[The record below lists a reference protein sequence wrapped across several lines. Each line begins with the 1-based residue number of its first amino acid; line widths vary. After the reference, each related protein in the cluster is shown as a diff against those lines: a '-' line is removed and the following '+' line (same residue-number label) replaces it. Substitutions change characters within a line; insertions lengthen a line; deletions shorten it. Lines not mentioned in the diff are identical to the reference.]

1 MLLAIVPVFAQEI
14 ENKPGDWH
22 VGGSVVYSS
31 RTLDGSVVSKNSI
44 SGDAFGTLIVT
55 GDSMNLDDA
64 NGAMLALAV
73 QYKRFG
79 IGLNYMPTTFKGSGF
94 ALAEVGTPGGGAFV
108 KTPLETDID
117 INMLLANIY
126 YNFIQTTNS
135 IFGIG
140 AGFGQTAID
149 LSIVPGVGTPLVYKG
164 TQPFGFLNLHMQNRY
179 HKFLYGFALN
189 GLSMEFE
196 GANIVYSDYKVELG
210 YRLVDKQT
218 KLDFVGGY
226 RLVNFAILLEGAGDS
241 IDTDISVEG
250 PYVGVTMLY

>member
-1 MLLAIVPVFAQEI
+1 MLLATVPVFAQEI
-14 ENKPGDWH
+14 ENKPSDWH

-31 RTLDGSVVSKNSI
+31 RTLDGSVVNKNNL
-44 SGDAFGTLIVT
+44 SGDVFGTLIVT
-55 GDSMNLDDA
+55 GDSMNVGDA

-108 KTPLETDID
+108 KTPLDTDID
-117 INMLLANIY
+117 IDMLLANVY

-135 IFGIG
+135 VFGVG

-149 LSIVPGVGTPLVYKG
+149 LSIVPGVGSPLVYEG
-164 TQPFGFLNLHMQNRY
+164 TQPFGFLNLHMQSRY
-179 HKFLYGFALN
+179 NKFLYGFALN
-189 GLSMEFE
+189 GLSMEFQ

-210 YRLVDKQT
+210 YRLVDTRVKFD
-218 KLDFVGGY
+218 LVGGY
-226 RLVNFAILLEGAGDS
+226 RMVNFAMVLEGAGS
-241 IDTDISVEG
+241 KIDTDVTVEG
-250 PYVGVTMLY
+250 PFIGVNMMY